1 LGKGY
6 SKMNKKVYE
15 TFDDWYHEIEGFAL
29 RAERLM
35 SPEKELRAAFEAAR
49 QEVSNEVLGS
59 SNTE

>member
-1 LGKGY
+1 
-6 SKMNKKVYE
+6 MNKKVYE

-35 SPEKELRAAFEAAR
+35 STEKELRAAFEAAR

-59 SNTE
+59 SNT